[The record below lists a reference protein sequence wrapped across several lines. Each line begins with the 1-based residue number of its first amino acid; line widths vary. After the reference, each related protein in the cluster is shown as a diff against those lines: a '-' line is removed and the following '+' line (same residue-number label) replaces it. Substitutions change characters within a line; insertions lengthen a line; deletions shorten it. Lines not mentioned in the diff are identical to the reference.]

1 MGGKHAPIRFPI
13 FLLVSSLIGAVAFG
27 SALAAFH

>member
-1 MGGKHAPIRFPI
+1 MGRSVSPI

-27 SALAAFH
+27 RALAAFH

>member
-1 MGGKHAPIRFPI
+1 MRRSVSPI

-27 SALAAFH
+27 RALAAFH